1 MPLQVLN
8 SLHMGWVEY
17 CAALATA
24 RRMAADM
31 DGRTLVVHNG
41 DVSYAEGFV
50 YGWDVFMHMMAPI
63 IQRAPYMLTPGKR
76 LQIAPAS
83 LRVGRPMSNAKHI
96 SMRPFRFL
104 VLIVSEFCRCRPVV
118 RSCS

>member
-1 MPLQVLN
+1 MLHLRWLSIPLQPNPLATLSQDLVQVLN
-8 SLHMGWVEY
+8 ALHMGWVEY

-50 YGWDVFMHMMAPI
+50 YGWDVFMHMMGPI
-63 IQRAPYMLTPGKR
+63 VSRAPYMLTPGNGDECT
-76 LQIAPAS
+76 L
-83 LRVGRPMSNAKHI
+83 LTGRY
-96 SMRPFRFL
+96 R
-104 VLIVSEFCRCRPVV
+104 
-118 RSCS
+118 

>member
-1 MPLQVLN
+1 MLN
-8 SLHMGWVEY
+8 ALHMGWVEY

-63 IQRAPYMLTPGKR
+63 IQRAPYMLTPGKLSHILLEESSWLMMPRAMLVFQCASR
-76 LQIAPAS
+76 LW
-83 LRVGRPMSNAKHI
+83 
-96 SMRPFRFL
+96 
-104 VLIVSEFCRCRPVV
+104 
-118 RSCS
+118 

>member
-1 MPLQVLN
+1 MLHLRWLSIPLRPNSLATLSQDLLQVLN
-8 SLHMGWVEY
+8 ALHMGWVEY

-50 YGWDVFMHMMAPI
+50 YGWDVFMHMMGPI
-63 IQRAPYMLTPGKR
+63 VSRAPYMLTPGNGDECI
-76 LQIAPAS
+76 L
-83 LRVGRPMSNAKHI
+83 LRGR
-96 SMRPFRFL
+96 
-104 VLIVSEFCRCRPVV
+104 
-118 RSCS
+118 

>member
-1 MPLQVLN
+1 MGN
-8 SLHMGWVEY
+8 ALHMGWVEY

-50 YGWDVFMHMMAPI
+50 YGWDLFMHMMAPI
-63 IQRAPYMLTPGKR
+63 IQGAPYMLTPGK
-76 LQIAPAS
+76 Q
-83 LRVGRPMSNAKHI
+83 
-96 SMRPFRFL
+96 
-104 VLIVSEFCRCRPVV
+104 
-118 RSCS
+118 

>member
-1 MPLQVLN
+1 MGN
-8 SLHMGWVEY
+8 ALHMGWVEY

-63 IQRAPYMLTPGKR
+63 IQRAPYMLTPGK
-76 LQIAPAS
+76 PS
-83 LRVGRPMSNAKHI
+83 LSAHAKLHG
-96 SMRPFRFL
+96 
-104 VLIVSEFCRCRPVV
+104 
-118 RSCS
+118 

>member
-1 MPLQVLN
+1 MLN
-8 SLHMGWVEY
+8 ALHMGWVEY

-63 IQRAPYMLTPGKR
+63 IQRAPYMLTPGEPSHMPSNR
-76 LQIAPAS
+76 NTVRQGLEHSCQH
-83 LRVGRPMSNAKHI
+83 VG
-96 SMRPFRFL
+96 F
-104 VLIVSEFCRCRPVV
+104 
-118 RSCS
+118 